1 MQTNPSAADLQCSA
15 AAKAD
20 ISCYLA
26 ASLSFGEMSS
36 RVGADV
42 ASRISGRA
50 LEWLFFG
57 WNMKL
62 LESEKRFKGFGGK
75 KA

>member
-20 ISCYLA
+20 TSCCLA
-26 ASLSFGEMSS
+26 AFLSFGEMTS
-36 RVGADV
+36 RVGADG
-42 ASRISGRA
+42 ASRVSDRA
-50 LEWLFFG
+50 LEWLFFR

-62 LESEKRFKGFGGK
+62 LESEKRLKEFEGE